1 MAQKRPSHNQAASAG
16 VRGEGAFGSVA
27 SSAIGI
33 TPKQIVDILRRH
45 VFLIIS
51 LTVLGAG
58 LGTGAFFL
66 LSRYAPK
73 FTSFTYIE
81 VLSPGRTDPT
91 SFGTLPANKDI
102 GYQFRVSK
110 AALIKQEGMLRELI
124 QKDKIRQTNWFRS
137 FKEADIAKI
146 IKNLKKKLSVSP
158 ERNSDFIRIAM
169 TCGNAEEAALIV
181 NEMVRL
187 FLDSQRL
194 TAQAGVG
201 DKLKLLTSQR
211 DTLTDEL
218 RRTTDFLGDIRE
230 TSGMT
235 QLEGQAGDFRHTIT
249 QRLARLE
256 IEKVLIEA
264 DIEQLAAT
272 LATIEQRQSS
282 DDTVQRTTEEDY
294 IIRTLQQRL
303 SIYES
308 ELARQQTKLGD
319 KHRVIRETKEA
330 MSKTAEEI
338 NKRNVFKSQQIRA
351 SNVANAQDQLV
362 ILKARQIKL
371 EEEKNKTEIEQKDLD
386 NTRARYEQL
395 LTRRDE
401 IETQLFSTREQI
413 DKYNMSREDVESS
426 KVRSMGMALP
436 PLLRSFPNII
446 IFAPGGTFL
455 GFIAGVGLAFLIELL
470 NKMVRT
476 PSDVVKH
483 LGVPLL
489 GMISHKKYSK
499 DIKGLN
505 MWHVVRQA
513 PHSIMS
519 ECYRQIRTQLNLSA
533 SSEKQKVMLITSS
546 TAAEGRTTVAINLAA
561 TFAAEDKRVLL
572 IDANFRRPTSLTIF
586 PRATENEDF
595 EEQMDSGLS
604 NYLSGQCQE
613 NDIIR
618 PSGAVGLDVI
628 DSGQLPLNP
637 AELLGSS
644 QMEELL
650 QYCRQNY
657 DNIVI
662 DGPPMLVSDAK
673 SLAALADG
681 TILVCN
687 TDITKIGAAQ
697 RIVREL
703 YGINI
708 TVFGAVLIG
717 VRMLKGGYF
726 REMFESYQDYQKAP
740 PLVKV

>member
-1 MAQKRPSHNQAASAG
+1 MDQKRPSQNQAASAG
-16 VRGEGAFGSVA
+16 VRRAGTSGSGA
-27 SSAIGI
+27 SSAIDI
-33 TPKQIVDILRRH
+33 TPKQIMDILKRH
-45 VFLIIS
+45 TFLIIS

-58 LGTGAFFL
+58 LGVGAFFL
-66 LSRYAPK
+66 LGKYAPK
-73 FTSFTYIE
+73 FTSFTYLE

-91 SFGTLPANKDI
+91 DFGTQPANKDI

-110 AALIKQEGMLRELI
+110 ASLIKQENMLRELI
-124 QKDKIRQTNWFRS
+124 QRDNIRQTNWYKSFR
-137 FKEADIAKI
+137 EADVADI
-146 IKNLKKKLSVSP
+146 IKNLKKKLKVNP
-158 ERNSDFIRIAM
+158 ERNSDFINIAM
-169 TCGNAEEAALIV
+169 TCGDPEEAALIV
-181 NEMVRL
+181 NEMITL
-187 FLDSQRL
+187 FLNSQRL

-201 DKLKLLTSQR
+201 DKLKLLTSQL

-218 RRTTDFLGDIRE
+218 RRTTDSLSDIRA

-235 QLEGQAGDFRHTIT
+235 QLEGQTGDFRHTIT

-256 IEKVLIEA
+256 IEKVLLEA

-272 LATIEQRQSS
+272 LVTIERRQSG
-282 DDTVQRTTEEDY
+282 DETIQRTTDEDY
-294 IIRTLQQRL
+294 IVRTLQQRL
-303 SIYES
+303 SLLEA
-308 ELARQQTKLGD
+308 ELAKQQTKLGD
-319 KHRVIRETKEA
+319 KHRVIQETKEII
-330 MSKTAEEI
+330 SKTVEEI
-338 NKRNVFKSQQIRA
+338 NKRNAFKSQQIRE
-351 SNVANAQDQLV
+351 SDVINAQDQLD
-362 ILKARQIKL
+362 ILKARQAKL

-386 NTRARYEQL
+386 NTRARYDQL

-401 IETQLFSTREQI
+401 IEVQLLSTREQI

-426 KVRSMGMALP
+426 KVRSMGAALP
-436 PLLRSFPNII
+436 PLLMSFPNIF

-455 GFIAGVGLAFLIELL
+455 GFMAGVGLAFLIELL

-476 PSDVVKH
+476 PSDVVKY

-489 GMISHKKYSK
+489 GMISHKKYGK

-533 SSEKQKVMLITSS
+533 SSEKQKVLFITSS
-546 TAAEGRTTVAINLAA
+546 TAEEGRTTVAVNLAA
-561 TFAAEDKRVLL
+561 TFASENKRVLL

-586 PRATENEDF
+586 PRAVENEDF
-595 EEQMDSGLS
+595 EKRMDSGLS
-604 NYLSGQCQE
+604 NYLSGQCRE
-613 NDIIR
+613 SDIIR
-618 PSGAVGLDVI
+618 PSGAIGLDVI
-628 DSGQLPLNP
+628 DSGQLPSNP

-644 QMEELL
+644 RMEELL
-650 QYCRQNY
+650 RYCRQNY
-657 DNIVI
+657 DNVVI

-708 TVFGAVLIG
+708 TVFGVVLIG

-726 REMFESYQDYQKAP
+726 REMFDSYQDYQKAAP
-740 PLVKV
+740 AVKV